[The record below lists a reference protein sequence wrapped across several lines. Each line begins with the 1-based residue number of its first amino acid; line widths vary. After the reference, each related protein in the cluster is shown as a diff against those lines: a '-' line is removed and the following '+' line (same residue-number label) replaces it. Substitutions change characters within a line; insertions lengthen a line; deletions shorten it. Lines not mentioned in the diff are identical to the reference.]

1 MLYYKKIVKRK
12 NSAPNTIL
20 FANDIVL
27 VQESLDELKTDL
39 MVTNMLDNNELKISI
54 KKADLLAFNFSK
66 RDVDRLK
73 YFEFLGHKQVVLTGQ
88 QPMGYFMTNTYLLE

>member
-54 KKADLLAFNFSK
+54 KKADLLVFNFSK

-73 YFEFLGHKQVVLTGQ
+73 YFGFLGHKQVVLTGQ

>member
-54 KKADLLAFNFSK
+54 KKADLLVFNFSK
-66 RDVDRLK
+66 RDVDRYK
-73 YFEFLGHKQVVLTGQ
+73 II
-88 QPMGYFMTNTYLLE
+88 